1 MSRKIYATLAAALL
15 VGVAVVSVAA
25 ASTPGITAPQTLRLV
40 ARGGASTFVD
50 NGKTGPSIGDQVI
63 LNQPIYWASDPT
75 KLAGRGHVAVLLEGR
90 NVSQD
95 QANVVLSG
103 GQISVQGFQHSG
115 STFRLAV
122 TGGTGVYSNV
132 RGEAIVTLL
141 SNNNSNITLILTP

>member
-1 MSRKIYATLAAALL
+1 MSRKMYAVVAAVVL

-40 ARGGASTFVD
+40 ARGGTSTFVD
-50 NGKTGPSIGDQVI
+50 NGRKGPSIGDQVI
-63 LNQPIYWASDPT
+63 LNQPVYWRSDPS

-103 GQISVQGFQHSG
+103 GQISVQGFQHNG

-122 TGGTGVYSNV
+122 NGGTGVYSNV

-141 SNNNSNITLILTP
+141 PHNGSNITLVLMP